1 MICMIIC
8 FITFFLKAFNYE
20 IAIDTESLGAAGI
33 MEISLE
39 TLFYVIIDGEFGN
52 KGK

>member
-20 IAIDTESLGAAGI
+20 IGIDTESLCVAGI

-39 TLFYVIIDGEFGN
+39 TLFYVILACHFEN
-52 KGK
+52 KEK